1 MSVEIVK
8 IQALVNAEIN
18 KAWNCYVQP
27 DHIVQW
33 NFASDDWQCPW
44 AENDMRIGGT
54 YKARMEAKDGSFGFE
69 LEAVYS
75 AISEPKSFAYTMPD
89 GRNVEVKFTAQEA
102 GTLVEVAFDAETQ
115 NPVELQRQ
123 GWQAI
128 LNNYKKHTESV

>member
-8 IQALVNAEIN
+8 INALVNADVN

-27 DHIVQW
+27 EHIVKW

-44 AENDMRIGGT
+44 AENDLRIGGT

-69 LEAVYS
+69 FEAVYS
-75 AISEPKSFAYTMPD
+75 AINEAESFTYVMPD
-89 GRNVEVKFTAQEA
+89 GRNVMVKFTLQEN
-102 GTLVEVAFDAETQ
+102 GTLVEVEFDAETQ

-128 LNNYKKHTESV
+128 LNNYKAHTESI

>member
-1 MSVEIVK
+1 MQVEIVK
-8 IQALVNAEIN
+8 VQALVAADLS
-18 KAWNCYVQP
+18 KAWNCYVAP
-27 DHIVQW
+27 EHIVHW

-69 LEAVYS
+69 FEAVYS
-75 AISEPKSFAYTMPD
+75 AISEPNSFMYTMPD
-89 GRNVEVKFTAQEA
+89 GRNVEVQFTAQES

-115 NPVELQRQ
+115 NPIDLQRQ

-128 LNNYKKHTESV
+128 LSNYKKYTESL

>member
-1 MSVEIVK
+1 MHVEIVK
-8 IQALVNAEIN
+8 IQAVVNASIE
-18 KAWNCYVQP
+18 KAWIAYTSP
-27 DHIVQW
+27 EHIIHW

-69 LEAVYS
+69 LELIYS
-75 AISEPKSFAYTMPD
+75 AISEPNSFAYTMLD
-89 GRNVEVKFTAQEA
+89 GRNVEVQFTAQES

-115 NPVELQRQ
+115 NPVDLQRQ

-128 LNNYKKHTESV
+128 LDNYKKYTESL